1 MDFNPPAGSKISVV
15 TEGSAPV
22 IVIPQPDNPMA
33 LLVGLLMIFLLFFG
47 AIALIHT
54 ASMVLSGQGNVSLVI
69 WMGLW
74 TPGLALTACVVYRL
88 LRRRGA
94 VPETLTLDRDSVG
107 YDSGLVPLL
116 LKGRAIS
123 FPKQV
128 HVDLDRQ
135 QLQSLRLR
143 GNVVGQWRLTIDVGA
158 DRIDIAPN
166 ASGVE
171 REWIAC
177 LLAKHYGLTQVRSEA
192 AA

>member
-15 TEGSAPV
+15 TEGPDPV
-22 IVIPQPDNPMA
+22 IVIPPDNSMA
-33 LLVGLLMIFLLFFG
+33 LSAGLLMVILLVFG
-47 AIALIHT
+47 VIVLIHT
-54 ASMVLSGQGNVSLVI
+54 ASTILSGQGNVFLVI

-74 TPGLALTACVVYRL
+74 MPGLAFAACALYRL
-88 LRRRGA
+88 FRRRRRGP
-94 VPETLTLDRDSVG
+94 VPETLTLKRNGVG

-123 FPKQV
+123 FPKQM
-128 HVDLDRQ
+128 HVDLDHR

-171 REWIAC
+171 REWIAR
-177 LLAKHYGLTQVRSEA
+177 LLAKHYGLTQV
-192 AA
+192 